1 MQGSK
6 LNNVKKG
13 EITVT
18 IGSLSCIIYDVT
30 DMAIMCGL
38 TIPPDIMFDDKVAV
52 KVLIDFSLTV
62 KAVTLIF
69 ICGRC
74 SASSSTKQEKS
85 GSIIIW

>member
-1 MQGSK
+1 MK
-6 LNNVKKG
+6 RW
-13 EITVT
+13 EIFVT
-18 IGSLSCIIYDVT
+18 IGSLSCNIYDVT
-30 DMAIMCGL
+30 DMAMICDL
-38 TIPPDIMFDDKVAV
+38 SIPPDIMFDDKVAV

-74 SASSSTKQEKS
+74 SASSSAKQEKS